1 MSKIDDDNSASERAR
16 QLRERAKALRLEAIS
31 AEQALRS
38 KVQQQKDA
46 KNREADS
53 CIDIL
58 LGVKSSTIEV
68 AIQGQGVQSGED
80 APASARS
87 TNSIPT
93 AQTLFI
99 RMKENNLGVEKLMNV
114 VERLHERET
123 FMIMGPEGYLSRQE
137 SVEGGGFVLGDYE
150 NNSLEY
156 KKEEVERISGL
167 LDRILEAVALLDQEK
182 ISSCHSENIPSE
194 WGSKLRVRVADLRK
208 RRDALVQRRINVL
221 VNSAQTDDPN
231 KDGTVEDYAQGS
243 INGNGD
249 SLNKNNRRKKNS
261 GKKLMKRLIETPA
274 WLPPSLAAFATTSSD
289 EISPTYWKM
298 IKSDLLADSGFVCSS
313 WDCTDVAAVF
323 RGRLSRAAS
332 GEQSHEHSIK
342 AMFIDLQSRLENH
355 EVLNDRIQL
364 FLVDDNEWLP
374 PFVDAGN
381 RKATGRGNTND
392 DSPPPVIIALAKSIV
407 PEQETERGL
416 ANKSLAAVSMLLTA
430 FTTIAY
436 SLSSYALN
444 PTFFNSIVNDNDAT
458 AISSCLPIFVGVL
471 ALLALHEAG
480 HILGAKTHG
489 VKLGQPVPLPSV
501 QVGTFGSITPLRSFP
516 PSRAA
521 LFDVAIGGPG
531 VSILVSLILLIYGL
545 NLTVTSQSLAT
556 FPMVPA
562 AMMKSSLLIGFIVS
576 IVSPPFLLAPLSQPV
591 PIHPFFLIG
600 LAGLVKSAVNILPI
614 GRLDGGRACMAAFGR
629 RVASSISF
637 LTSLMLAIYSFTSL
651 SGIAVFWGS
660 LIILTKQ
667 RFSDVPC
674 IDEITTVGEHRVYT
688 FIALVALAL
697 LTLSPYPGGIGPI

>member
-1 MSKIDDDNSASERAR
+1 MSKTDDDNSACERAR

-31 AEQALRS
+31 AEQALRN

-46 KNREADS
+46 KNREADR
-53 CIDIL
+53 CINVL
-58 LGVKSSTIEV
+58 LGVTASSTIEG
-68 AIQGQGVQSGED
+68 ARQGQIVHGGED
-80 APASARS
+80 SSARS

-93 AQTLFI
+93 AQTLVV
-99 RMKENNLGVEKLMNV
+99 RMKENNLGIDKLMNV

-137 SVEGGGFVLGDYE
+137 SVEGGGFMLGDYE

-182 ISSCHSENIPSE
+182 MSTYQNENIPSE
-194 WGSKLRVRVADLRK
+194 WASKLRVRVADLRK

-221 VNSAQTDDPN
+221 MNSAQTDEKN
-231 KDGTVEDYAQGS
+231 KDGTVEDYAQSS
-243 INGNGD
+243 IDGIGD
-249 SLNKNNRRKKNS
+249 GLNTNNRGKQIS
-261 GKKLMKRLIETPA
+261 GEKVMKRLIETPA
-274 WLPPSLAAFATTSSD
+274 WLPTSLAAFAATSSD

-313 WDCTDVAAVF
+313 WDSTDVAAVF

-332 GEQSHEHSIK
+332 GEQSHEHSIR
-342 AMFIDLQSRLENH
+342 AMFINMQSILENH
-355 EVLNDRIQL
+355 VELKDRIQL

-374 PFVDAGN
+374 PFVNDGN

-392 DSPPPVIIALAKSIV
+392 NSPPPVIIALAKSIV

-416 ANKSLAAVSMLLTA
+416 ANKSLAVVSMLLTA

-444 PTFFNSIVNDNDAT
+444 PTFFNSIVNDSDAT

-471 ALLALHEAG
+471 AVLVLHEAG
-480 HILGAKTHG
+480 HIVGAKKHG
-489 VKLGQPVPLPSV
+489 VKLGLPVPLPSL

-516 PSRAA
+516 PSRAV
-521 LFDVAIGGPG
+521 LFDVAIAGPG

-545 NLTVTSQSLAT
+545 VLTVTSQSLAS

-562 AMMKSSLLIGFIVS
+562 AMMKSSLLIGFI
-576 IVSPPFLLAPLSQPV
+576 PV

-600 LAGLVKSAVNILPI
+600 LAGLVMSAVNMLPI

-637 LTSLMLAIYSFTSL
+637 LSLLMLAIYSFTSL

-660 LIILTKQ
+660 LIILSKQ

-674 IDEITTVGEHRVYT
+674 IDEVTTVGEHRVYT